1 MLMSFFSVITT
12 FQNNLLQT
20 GIDWWGPE
28 FYIKFDIT
36 VKLKEKQLLTSIAN
50 VFQITEMKSGYPTE
64 DSKLPGVF
72 VIPGRRIA
80 IEVSYLEGY
89 SIHFDYQVGQK
100 YNVLIVQKAHTETQ
114 PTGPGCWTW
123 PDSYT
128 LMVFVQ
134 GGIYVENTK
143 IAERIV
149 EGKNVGEQMVRSDY
163 DCNNLDT
170 LAPPCPRIPW
180 KEVAIYASNPWH
192 DSIDLNDVA
201 KFENFE
207 VFSPREDDL
216 PPDEIRCLCQFCV
229 PANGM

>member
-1 MLMSFFSVITT
+1 
-12 FQNNLLQT
+12 
-20 GIDWWGPE
+20 
-28 FYIKFDIT
+28 
-36 VKLKEKQLLTSIAN
+36 
-50 VFQITEMKSGYPTE
+50 MKSGYPTK
-64 DSKLPGVF
+64 DSELPGVF
-72 VIPGRRIA
+72 VIPGKRIA
-80 IEVSYLEGY
+80 IEVSYLEG
-89 SIHFDYQVGQK
+89 SIYFDYQVGQK
-100 YNVLIVQKAHTETQ
+100 YNVLIVQTAHTETQ

-149 EGKNVGEQMVRSDY
+149 EGKNVAEQMVRSDY

-207 VFSPREDDL
+207 VFSPREDEL
-216 PPDEIRCLCQFCV
+216 PPDEIRCLCQFCA